1 MASISNPRIY
11 GFSAGGAIALG
22 KAVKIGADS
31 KHVAVA
37 SAASDKMLGIAQ
49 SDATNAED
57 EMEVALPGGG
67 AKALAGGNIS
77 AGDLLTSDGSGKLIA
92 TTSNADRYIAM
103 AMESAVLNDLFAVEV
118 IAGIV

>member
-1 MASISNPRIY
+1 MGSPQVARSHW
-11 GFSAGGAIALG
+11 G

-92 TTSNADRYIAM
+92 TTSNADR
-103 AMESAVLNDLFAVEV
+103 VHRDGD
-118 IAGIV
+118 GIGCFK